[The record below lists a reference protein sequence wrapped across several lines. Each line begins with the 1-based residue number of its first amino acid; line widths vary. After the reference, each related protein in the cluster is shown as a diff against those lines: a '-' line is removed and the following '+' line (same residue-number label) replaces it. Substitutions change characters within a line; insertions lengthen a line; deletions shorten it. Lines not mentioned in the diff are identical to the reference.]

1 MISKNITTRTTVFA
15 PDGSNNNRNNNNG
28 DLLWRGFGAERR
40 SKMATGG
47 EKWRGF
53 VCERDTGTRMYR
65 YSTCLIQKK
74 TYCTRVA
81 EDGRTN
87 SKWYGRYPVGLRG
100 ERQRRPRL
108 QTNDTRRTHGIC
120 WTQRADSNYVSKRKG
135 YVIGTY
141 DP

>member
-65 YSTCLIQKK
+65 YSMPNPEKDVH
-74 TYCTRVA
+74 R
-81 EDGRTN
+81 
-87 SKWYGRYPVGLRG
+87 LRKMAAQMV
-100 ERQRRPRL
+100 R
-108 QTNDTRRTHGIC
+108 
-120 WTQRADSNYVSKRKG
+120 
-135 YVIGTY
+135 
-141 DP
+141 